1 MGGVVKAV
9 TGAVGGVLG
18 GLAPRPAEV
27 MPNIPPPP
35 PPPPPPSANT
45 TEADV
50 EARKAAAIGGKGRTS
65 TMLTGGQGVL
75 GGETTSKTLL
85 GN

>member
-18 GLAPRPAEV
+18 GIAPQPEA
-27 MPNIPPPP
+27 MPNIP

-45 TEADV
+45 TEADA